1 MNILIIEDEY
11 LLADELEEI
20 LLNIDPLHTVLAKL
34 QSIEEAVEWIDNN
47 ECDLIFM
54 DIQLSDGLSFTIF
67 DKVQVQNPVIFTT
80 AYDQYAIEAFNVNGI
95 SYILKPIDEAE
106 VVRALEKYEL
116 LKQSYL
122 NNSRNIIADYAKN
135 QLKYKEQLV
144 LTLGPIKKIV
154 DMKSIVYF
162 RADDRYVFACIETGK
177 RMFSNYT
184 LRDLE
189 TIIDPDLFFRINRT
203 FIIYRGFVKEWMT
216 YTKGRIKVV
225 LDIEDT
231 TEFIVSRGRISEF
244 KLWIEK

>member
-1 MNILIIEDEY
+1 MNILIIEDEC

-20 LLNIDPLHTVLAKL
+20 LLNINPSHKVLAKL
-34 QSIEEAVEWIDNN
+34 QSIEESVKWINSN
-47 ECDLIFM
+47 QCDLIFM
-54 DIQLSDGLSFTIF
+54 DIQLSDGLSFSIF
-67 DKVQVQNPVIFTT
+67 DRVQVPSPVIFTT

-122 NNSRNIIADYAKN
+122 KNTRNFIAELTKN
-135 QLKYKEQLV
+135 KSKYKEQML

-154 DMKSIVYF
+154 DVKSIVYF
-162 RADDRYVFACIETGK
+162 QADDRYVFAFDNNGK
-177 RMFSNYT
+177 RMFSNHT

-189 TIIDPDLFFRINRT
+189 AILDPQLFFRINRT
-203 FIIYRGFVKEWMT
+203 FIVYRGFVKEWMT
-216 YTKGRIKVV
+216 YTKGRIKIV
-225 LDIEDT
+225 LNIEDT
-231 TEFIVSRGRISEF
+231 TDLIVSRGRIREF